1 MLERL
6 GMRSR
11 VTRSAVLQS
20 ARSIEELAASDAP
33 AAARRARALLR
44 YVDSNAEAIPADP
57 LPPLPRFF
65 RRWLPIASAFSAAAP
80 ARCVARIDSRMR
92 ATLSACRSGWRD

>member
-1 MLERL
+1 MRRCSAIRIRTPGLRPDPSPRPSPNQVLGVLERL

-44 YVDSNAEAIPADP
+44 YVDRNAEAIPADP
-57 LPPLPRFF
+57 SPPLP
-65 RRWLPIASAFSAAAP
+65 
-80 ARCVARIDSRMR
+80 
-92 ATLSACRSGWRD
+92 LSTRPKLSL

>member
-44 YVDSNAEAIPADP
+44 YVDQNAEAIPAVFG
-57 LPPLPRFF
+57 FF
-65 RRWLPIASAFSAAAP
+65 VGQVIKESGGQANPGMVNQIL
-80 ARCVARIDSRMR
+80 
-92 ATLSACRSGWRD
+92 RSKLDGA